1 MSDGAGIKFFT
12 TNGKRIFEQAKAD
25 FSLDFKNR
33 EELEPVKNH
42 IKPSALCEWKLLPH
56 TNKSNAHQKL

>member
-1 MSDGAGIKFFT
+1 MSDAARIKFFT
-12 TNGKRIFEQAKAD
+12 TNGKRIFGQARAD

-42 IKPSALCEWKLLPH
+42 IKLSALCEWKLPH
-56 TNKSNAHQKL
+56 TNKSIAHQKL